1 VTRSAGTPTIVAWLG
16 YTGLIPFVGLT
27 AAAMLSGTAH
37 PWMVRALLDYA
48 AVILSF
54 VGALHWGFAMSLPDL
69 DPRLQ
74 RGLFAWSVVPSLLA
88 WVLLLL
94 PTRVAAIGFIIGFLA
109 HLLRDL
115 NLARLT
121 ALPRWYM
128 PLRLRLTTVACLC
141 MVVNCVTN

>member
-1 VTRSAGTPTIVAWLG
+1 VTRTANTPTIVAWLG
-16 YTGLIPFVGLT
+16 YTGLIPFVALT
-27 AAAMLSGTAH
+27 AAAMLSDTAH
-37 PWMVRALLDYA
+37 AWLGRALLAYA

-94 PTRVAAIGFIIGFLA
+94 PPRIAAIGFIIAFVA

-115 NLARLT
+115 NLARRI
-121 ALPRWYM
+121 ALPRWYL

-141 MVVNCVTN
+141 IVVNCVTN